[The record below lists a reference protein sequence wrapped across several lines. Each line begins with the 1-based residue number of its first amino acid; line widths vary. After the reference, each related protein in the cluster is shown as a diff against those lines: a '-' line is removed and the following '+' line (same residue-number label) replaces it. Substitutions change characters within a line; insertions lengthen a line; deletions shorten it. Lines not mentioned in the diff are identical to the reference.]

1 MIIVMKQNATQD
13 SINNIINEIHNNG
26 LEAHIS
32 NGMEVTIIGVIG
44 DKSKLRISD
53 LKAYPEVEKVL
64 NVTDSRLKVGF
75 AGLGLIGG
83 SLARTIK
90 RIYPNARIIATDIDT
105 KSLTIAK
112 NEEIIE
118 KIVSLDEIFEYST
131 LNSLDYLFLCAPVI
145 TNIKNLEKISKNIKD
160 AEVII
165 SDVGSVKSEVVKKAK
180 ELNLTQFIGGHPMAG
195 SEKTGFESSN
205 DHLLENVYYII
216 ANDVASDENVD
227 KFRDFIKSLGSIPV
241 IMDGEYHDYV
251 MAGISHV
258 PHFIASALV
267 NTVKDASNND
277 EMFKKLA
284 AGGFKDIT
292 RIASSS
298 PDMWEQIALSNTA
311 NIIKVL
317 DIYINQ
323 LKDIKENIISK
334 DGNNIHDFF
343 DEARE
348 YRDSV
353 PNSGIGGINNQY
365 SFHCDLADEA
375 GGIATVATILAMN
388 GINIKNIGIVH
399 NREYMDGALRIE
411 FYDEESKN
419 TSISLLENKNY
430 KVYR

>member
-90 RIYPNARIIATDIDT
+90 RIYPNARIIAADIDT

>member
-90 RIYPNARIIATDIDT
+90 RIYPNARIIAADIDT

-375 GGIATVATILAMN
+375 GAIATVATILAMN

>member
-90 RIYPNARIIATDIDT
+90 RIYPNARIIAADIDT

-180 ELNLTQFIGGHPMAG
+180 ELTLTQFIGGHPMAG

>member
-90 RIYPNARIIATDIDT
+90 RIYPNARIIAADIDT

-365 SFHCDLADEA
+365 SLHCDLADEA